1 MRTYNDGVPK
11 PANMP
16 ADSSSL
22 SGVSGRLLALDVGS
36 RRIGLAVSDALG
48 ITAQPL
54 DTLTRTN
61 KRADFAHLKNLI
73 RRHDVSEVVIGNP
86 LNMSGEAGAQ
96 AEKIAAFAE
105 ELRSRLDLPV
115 HLWDER
121 LTSAEAHRFLDD
133 SGHSKDRLQRKG
145 KVDRIAAV
153 LILQSF
159 MESRSRP

>member
-1 MRTYNDGVPK
+1 VRCATYNHCVSQV
-11 PANMP
+11 NH
-16 ADSSSL
+16 SSSPT
-22 SGVSGRLLALDVGS
+22 GRILALDVGS

-61 KRADFAHLKNLI
+61 KRADIAHLKKLV
-73 RRHDVSEVVIGNP
+73 RAHDVAEIVLGNP
-86 LNMSGEAGAQ
+86 LNMSGDPGSQAG
-96 AEKIAAFAE
+96 KVAAFAE
-105 ELRSRLDLPV
+105 ELRTRIGLPV

-133 SGHSKDRLQRKG
+133 SGHSKDRMDRKG

-159 MESRSRP
+159 MQSRSQR